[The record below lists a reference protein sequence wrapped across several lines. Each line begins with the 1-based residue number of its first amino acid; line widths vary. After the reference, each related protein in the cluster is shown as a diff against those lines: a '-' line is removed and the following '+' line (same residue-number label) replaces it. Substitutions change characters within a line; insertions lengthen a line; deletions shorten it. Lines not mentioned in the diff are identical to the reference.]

1 MILACQKIE
10 KAFGGKSVLNN
21 VNFLINEGEKAAVI
35 GINGAGKTTLFKII
49 TGEYEAD
56 NGEVIFQKG
65 STYGYLSQV
74 IDVSSHRSI
83 YEEMLDAKK
92 EIIEMEKK
100 IRQLE
105 KDISTLSGEALESA
119 MESYSRLTDRFEKA
133 NVIGINGAG
142 KTTLFKIITGEYE
155 ADNGEVIFQKGSTY
169 GYLSQVIDVSS
180 HRSIYEEMLDA
191 KKEIIEMEK
200 KIRQLEKDIST
211 LSGEA
216 LESAMESYSRLT
228 DRFEKANGYAWKSEI
243 TGVLKGLGFDES
255 QFATPIHTLSGGQK
269 TRVALSRILLMHPDL
284 ILLDEPTNH
293 LDMESIRW
301 LETFLSNY
309 RGAVLIVS
317 HDRYFLDKVVDKVIE
332 IERGTS
338 QVFNGNYSAYA
349 EKKKAQRDAQM
360 KLYMNQQQ
368 EIHHQEEVIT
378 KLRSFNREKSIK
390 RAESREKMLSKL
402 ELVDKPVVLNS
413 KMRITLEPE
422 VLSGNDVLTIEG
434 LSKSFGDKALFR
446 NLNVQIKR
454 GEVVGLLGAN
464 GTGKTTLLKIIN
476 RQLRADSGKI
486 RYGSKVSIGY
496 YDQEQHVLD
505 DSKTIFDE
513 ISDAYPKLT
522 NTRIRNV
529 LAAFLFTGEDV
540 FQVIGTL
547 SGGEKGRV
555 SLAKLML
562 SNANFIILDEP
573 TNHLDIQSREIL
585 EEAIN
590 NYEGTVFYVSHDRYF
605 INQTATRILDL
616 SPEGIVNYKGN
627 YNYYLEQKEAG
638 NISADS
644 DNITLTS
651 ATDAAPAPSPE
662 KAKEDWKRSREEAAR
677 QRKRANDLKKT
688 EKEISRLEEENDQ
701 LKEEMALP
709 ENATNVAKLMELNT
723 KLEENEAALLELYD
737 KWEELSE

>member
-1 MILACQKIE
+1 
-10 KAFGGKSVLNN
+10 
-21 VNFLINEGEKAAVI
+21 
-35 GINGAGKTTLFKII
+35 
-49 TGEYEAD
+49 
-56 NGEVIFQKG
+56 
-65 STYGYLSQV
+65 
-74 IDVSSHRSI
+74 
-83 YEEMLDAKK
+83 
-92 EIIEMEKK
+92 
-100 IRQLE
+100 
-105 KDISTLSGEALESA
+105 
-119 MESYSRLTDRFEKA
+119 
-133 NVIGINGAG
+133 
-142 KTTLFKIITGEYE
+142 
-155 ADNGEVIFQKGSTY
+155 
-169 GYLSQVIDVSS
+169 
-180 HRSIYEEMLDA
+180 
-191 KKEIIEMEK
+191 
-200 KIRQLEKDIST
+200 
-211 LSGEA
+211 
-216 LESAMESYSRLT
+216 
-228 DRFEKANGYAWKSEI
+228 
-243 TGVLKGLGFDES
+243 
-255 QFATPIHTLSGGQK
+255 
-269 TRVALSRILLMHPDL
+269 
-284 ILLDEPTNH
+284 
-293 LDMESIRW
+293 
-301 LETFLSNY
+301 
-309 RGAVLIVS
+309 
-317 HDRYFLDKVVDKVIE
+317 
-332 IERGTS
+332 
-338 QVFNGNYSAYA
+338 
-349 EKKKAQRDAQM
+349 
-360 KLYMNQQQ
+360 MNQQQ

-390 RAESREKMLSKL
+390 RAESREKMLSKI
-402 ELVDKPVVLNS
+402 ELVDKPVTLNS

-638 NISADS
+638 NVSADS
-644 DNITLTS
+644 DNITLAAS
-651 ATDAAPAPSPE
+651 ADKSPAPSPE
-662 KAKEDWKRSREEAAR
+662 KAKEDWKRSREEAAK

-688 EKEISRLEEENDQ
+688 EKEISRLEAENDQ
-701 LKEEMALP
+701 LKNEMALP
-709 ENATNVAKLMELNT
+709 ENATNVSKLMELNT
-723 KLEENEAALLELYD
+723 KFEENESTLLELYD

>member
-1 MILACQKIE
+1 
-10 KAFGGKSVLNN
+10 
-21 VNFLINEGEKAAVI
+21 
-35 GINGAGKTTLFKII
+35 
-49 TGEYEAD
+49 
-56 NGEVIFQKG
+56 
-65 STYGYLSQV
+65 
-74 IDVSSHRSI
+74 
-83 YEEMLDAKK
+83 
-92 EIIEMEKK
+92 
-100 IRQLE
+100 
-105 KDISTLSGEALESA
+105 
-119 MESYSRLTDRFEKA
+119 
-133 NVIGINGAG
+133 
-142 KTTLFKIITGEYE
+142 
-155 ADNGEVIFQKGSTY
+155 
-169 GYLSQVIDVSS
+169 
-180 HRSIYEEMLDA
+180 
-191 KKEIIEMEK
+191 
-200 KIRQLEKDIST
+200 
-211 LSGEA
+211 
-216 LESAMESYSRLT
+216 
-228 DRFEKANGYAWKSEI
+228 
-243 TGVLKGLGFDES
+243 
-255 QFATPIHTLSGGQK
+255 
-269 TRVALSRILLMHPDL
+269 
-284 ILLDEPTNH
+284 
-293 LDMESIRW
+293 MESIRW

-590 NYEGTVFYVSHDRYF
+590 NYEGTVFYGSHDRYF

-627 YNYYLEQKEAG
+627 YNYYLEQIEAG

-651 ATDAAPAPSPE
+651 ATDAALAPSPE

-688 EKEISRLEEENDQ
+688 EKEISRLEEEKDQ

-723 KLEENEAALLELYD
+723 KFEENEAALLELYD